1 MKLPLIAAC
10 LVAGS
15 TWTIAF
21 AGDAAVVNP
30 KTAQKPYLTPR
41 QQAPS
46 LQAPQQQR
54 PIGLPSLNPLA
65 INGSDGCATPDAIS
79 GAGAFTYDNST
90 ATTGTEGQNEGL
102 CLFYGSM
109 AVVQDVWFA
118 WTAPSTGVATM
129 STCGTVMDTKIA
141 AYPGSGC
148 PTPGSALAC
157 NDDYCANF
165 ASQINFNV
173 TAGSVYTLQIGL
185 YPFGA
190 TPGVGTVNMSV
201 AAPIT
206 NDDCANATVVVG
218 QGPHPFSNIGA
229 TTGPQQGLG
238 CGSGTC
244 NNDVWYSW
252 VATFTGQC
260 QFTLCNG
267 GVAYDSL
274 IAAYAGSGCPA
285 PGSALACNDDSCGLV
300 SKASFNVTTGNNYM
314 LQIGAWAAGGSG
326 SGTFELT
333 PPPPPPPPC
342 VVYDDGSTDNLLGWI
357 AGGDMVWLNR
367 FGNVGVPTTISSI
380 DVMWGSALFPG
391 FSGANGQATN
401 VFLWSDDAS
410 QDGNPSTVGAL
421 VLQIPTTVSAI
432 DTDTYVNYP
441 ITPTTITGI
450 FYAGSN
456 LPHLAGQ
463 YVAPMD
469 QTVHTFIDC
478 SWFFGINVPG
488 QFANYANPGANV
500 QPPVSFDAVLP
511 SQVMVRVNCITGPA
525 TYLCDPGTSPTQA
538 CPCSNPPSGAG
549 RGCNNSSNT
558 GGASITGA
566 GTASVAASTVV
577 FTTANEKPTALT
589 ILLQGTTVTTGGIV
603 FGQGIRCASGVL
615 KRLYQHNAVGGSIT
629 APSGTDL
636 DIPTRSSNLGDP
648 ILSGQHRYYLAYY
661 RDATVLG
668 GCSAFSTFNDT
679 NTADVLWGP

>member
-41 QQAPS
+41 TQAPS

-65 INGSDGCATPDAIS
+65 INGSDNCATADAI
-79 GAGAFTYDNST
+79 AGVGNFTYDNSI
-90 ATTGTEGQNEGL
+90 ATTGAEGQTEAL
-102 CLFYGSM
+102 CLAYGST

-118 WTAPSTGVATM
+118 WTAPSTGNCTM
-129 STCGTVMDTKIA
+129 QTCGTVMDTKIA
-141 AYPGSGC
+141 AYPGSVC
-148 PTPGSALAC
+148 PTAGTALAC
-157 NDDYCANF
+157 NDDTCANF
-165 ASQINFNV
+165 ASLINFPV
-173 TAGSVYTLQIGL
+173 TSGATYMLQIGL

-190 TPGVGTVNMSV
+190 TPGVGTLIMSIS
-201 AAPIT
+201 APIT
-206 NDDCANATVVVG
+206 NDDCSGATVVVG
-218 QGPHPFSNIGA
+218 QGPHAFSNIGA

-238 CGSGTC
+238 CGAGSA
-244 NNDVWYSW
+244 NEDVWYSW

-274 IAAYAGSGCPA
+274 IAAYAGSVCPA

-300 SKASFNVTTGNNYM
+300 SKCAFPVTTGSNYM
-314 LQIGAWAAGGSG
+314 LQIGAYAPGQSGSG
-326 SGTFELT
+326 SFELT

-342 VVYDDGSTDNLLGWI
+342 IDYDDGSTDNLLGWI
-357 AGGDMVWLNR
+357 AGGDMVWLSR

-391 FSGANGQATN
+391 FAGPNGQATN

-410 QDGNPSTVGAL
+410 QDGLPGTVAAL
-421 VLQIPTTVSAI
+421 LVNIPTTVSAI

-450 FYAGSN
+450 FYAGTRASQ
-456 LPHLAGQ
+456 LAGQ

-469 QTVHTFIDC
+469 QTVHTYIDC

-511 SQVMVRVNCITGPA
+511 SQVLVRVNCVTGPA
-525 TYLCDPGTSPTQA
+525 TYLCDPGSGPTQP
-538 CPCSNPPSGAG
+538 CPCSNPPSGPG
-549 RGCNNSSNT
+549 RGCNNSSAT

-566 GTASVAASTVV
+566 GNASVGASTVV

-589 ILLQGTTVTTGGIV
+589 ILLQGTTVNTGGIV
-603 FGQGIRCASGVL
+603 FGQGIRCAAGSL

-636 DIPTRSSNLGDP
+636 DIPTRSFNLGDP